1 MRLTAQA
8 AKSYVAHP
16 LTGAFFS
23 VSFHKLDV
31 EPKQAE
37 AIFSAAA
44 AAAAALQNR
53 SWRSVTCVRLNQREY
68 PSNVL

>member
-44 AAAAALQNR
+44 AALQNR
-53 SWRSVTCVRLNQREY
+53 RGASRVSG
-68 PSNVL
+68 